1 MAKFAGSR
9 LGGKMNIGSVAIYL
23 NHPVIAIGAT
33 TPIDGKLE
41 LGGAPQAASSGHV
54 LIAARAQSGL
64 VCVRLW
70 HRAGLCDG
78 VVIFEGDLTLA
89 DGVISVTDIAGSS
102 SYSTRL
108 GEAGVHRII
117 IAVDDPGSASR
128 VDVLIDSGNEECDLN
143 SVPNYPLP
151 RIRNVERTPLEPVD
165 ELGLI
170 LSAHDLPFNRLAAAV
185 KLIYLTSP
193 LGADGHRKIGPYR
206 LRMIVEWVRWLSPFL
221 SVEDSQALVDMAADR
236 ISGDS
241 NSDFDRVAIE
251 VAADVFRNARIR
263 PHLAAEE

>member
-1 MAKFAGSR
+1 
-9 LGGKMNIGSVAIYL
+9 MNIGSVAVYL

-33 TPIDGKLE
+33 APLDGKLE
-41 LGGAPQAASSGHV
+41 LSGAPQAVSGEHV

-64 VCVRLW
+64 VRVRLW
-70 HRAGLCDG
+70 HRAGLFDG
-78 VVIFEGDLTLA
+78 VVIFNGDLTLA
-89 DGVISVTDIAGSS
+89 DGVISVTDITGSS

-108 GEAGVHRII
+108 GEAGVHRVT

-128 VDVLIDSGNEECDLN
+128 IDVLIDSGDEERNLN

-151 RIRNVERTPLEPVD
+151 RIRSVERMPLDPVD

-193 LGADGHRKIGPYR
+193 LGVDGLRKISPYR
-206 LRMIVEWVRWLSPFL
+206 LRMIVEWVRRLSPFL
-221 SVEDSQALVDMAADR
+221 SMEESQALVDIVADR
-236 ISGDS
+236 ICSDS
-241 NSDFDRVAIE
+241 DSDPDGVASE
-251 VAADVFRNARIR
+251 VAADVFRNASIR
-263 PHLAAEE
+263 PHIAAEE